1 MGQKYVDGQKGHDY
15 SGKGPGNGQIMNS
28 SSNKAYRWNNEA
40 NLTFHIFH
48 EKILPATTWVPK
60 SREKLVNLL
69 IIITSKSTE

>member
-1 MGQKYVDGQKGHDY
+1 MDQKYDNGQKGHDY

-28 SSNKAYRWNNEA
+28 SGNKTYRWNNEA
-40 NLTFHIFH
+40 NLTFHILR

-60 SREKLVNLL
+60 SREKLANLL